1 MGASNSRLDEDK
13 ALQLCRERKR
23 FVKESLNGRCSLAA
37 AHVAYIQSLKN
48 IAAALGRFVEPEATL
63 ESSLYTSTSAT
74 PEPLALTEKSISQI
88 SFSSPSM
95 SQNIDTTESLS
106 QTPSPLN
113 SGRFQ
118 ADFMKSAVSSSITSE
133 ERPPV
138 SVTRNLSTPTDVT
151 SQTNERFETS
161 SSDQHIPPT
170 PPWDF
175 FGHHPIDSQF
185 SLQNARAL
193 NHGYDNVDDIRWF
206 GEDERIPDLEEEEEE
221 NVNSNGRM
229 EDSDESESIG
239 KPSTEDFVQS
249 YENCRVT
256 REHSTVRM
264 ASEETESLNGE
275 KNKSPDLTPVRGA
288 VPVVT
293 PPTYERRTA
302 EKESGFTNKRT
313 PKDFFSSTKEIEY
326 LFLKAAE
333 SGNEVPRMLE
343 ANKVHFRPLLPGKEA
358 GASMASMLFNACFSC
373 GEDPTHVLTEDAP
386 QTEIKYL
393 TWHRTAS
400 SRSSLSRNLI
410 DSTFKDDREDS
421 GNLLNSFC
429 MNSGSHVSTLDRLY
443 AWERK
448 LYDEV
453 KASGLIRSEYE
464 NKCKLLREQDSKGE
478 SRQKIDKTRAVVKD
492 LHSRIRV
499 AIHRIDSISK
509 RIEELRDKELQPQL
523 EELIEGLSRMWE
535 TMYEC
540 HRLQYNII
548 STANNNR
555 NAKITIHSELRRQA
569 TGHLQHELTCLS
581 ASFTK
586 WIGAQISYVR
596 SIDGWL
602 HKCVSLPQKAS
613 KKKRRWRSNPE
624 TPLRDLGPPIF
635 VTCGV
640 WLDKLEAL
648 PTKEV
653 ENSVKVLA
661 SDTTRLW
668 PRQEGKSLNRSSAS
682 LKRSNA
688 SDTGAS
694 ILKDSAP
701 EDRNSGIDRFQSSLV
716 GFLDRLHCFALS
728 SVGMYLELEK
738 AIEEAKAR
746 NEAH

>member
-1 MGASNSRLDEDK
+1 MGASNSRLVDEDK

-23 FVKESLNGRCSLAA
+23 FVRKALYGRCSLAA

-48 IAAALGRFVEPEATL
+48 IAAALGRFVEPEATF

-88 SFSSPSM
+88 PFSSPSM
-95 SQNIDTTESLS
+95 SQNIDTTETLS

-118 ADFMKSAVSSSITSE
+118 ADYMKSAANSSITSE

-138 SVTRNLSTPTDVT
+138 LVTRNSSTPTDVT

-185 SLQNARAL
+185 SLQDARSL

-206 GEDERIPDLEEEEEE
+206 GEEEGIPDLEEEEEK
-221 NVNSNGRM
+221 VNFNGRM
-229 EDSDESESIG
+229 EDSDESESID
-239 KPSTEDFVQS
+239 KPSTEDFAQS

-256 REHSTVRM
+256 REHSTVRT

-275 KNKSPDLTPVRGA
+275 KKKSPDLTTLRGA

-302 EKESGFTNKRT
+302 EKESGSTNNHT

-326 LFLKAAE
+326 LFLKASE
-333 SGNEVPRMLE
+333 SGIEVPRMLE

-358 GASMASMLFNACFSC
+358 GVSMASMLFNTCFSC
-373 GEDPTHVLTEDAP
+373 GEDPTHVLTADAP
-386 QTEIKYL
+386 QAEIKYL
-393 TWHRTAS
+393 TWHRTTS
-400 SRSSLSRNLI
+400 SQSSLSRNLI
-410 DSTFKDDREDS
+410 GSTLKDDHEDS

-429 MNSGSHVSTLDRLY
+429 MNSGSHVSTLDRIY

-535 TMYEC
+535 TMFEC

-548 STANNNR
+548 SIANNNR
-555 NAKITIHSELRRQA
+555 NAKIPIHSELYRQA
-569 TGHLQHELTCLS
+569 TGHLQHELTFLS
-581 ASFTK
+581 SSFTK
-586 WIGAQISYVR
+586 WIGALVSYMR

-613 KKKRRWRSNPE
+613 RKKRRWRSNPE
-624 TPLRDLGPPIF
+624 IPLRDLGPPIF

-640 WLDKLEAL
+640 WLDKLDAL

-653 ENSVKVLA
+653 ENSIKVLA
-661 SDTTRLW
+661 SDTTRLL
-668 PRQEGKSLNRSSAS
+668 PRLEKNQGKSLNFTSAS
-682 LKRSNA
+682 LKRSNTSEA
-688 SDTGAS
+688 GAS
-694 ILKDSAP
+694 IREIQLQKI
-701 EDRNSGIDRFQSSLV
+701 GIQVLIVFNRV
-716 GFLDRLHCFALS
+716 WWGFSIGYIALHYPWWGC
-728 SVGMYLELEK
+728 
-738 AIEEAKAR
+738 I
-746 NEAH
+746 